1 MAAVT
6 TPELYELYL
15 RHPRVSTDS
24 RTVAEG
30 DIFFALHGDN
40 FDGNRFAAAALEKG
54 AAAAVVD
61 DPSVRGG
68 VPQELRGRIVQVGDT
83 LQALQALAR
92 HHRLCLGIPV
102 IVVAGSNGK
111 TTTKELLAAVLSRRF
126 RTACTRGNLNNHIG
140 VPLTLLSMDRD
151 TEVAVVEAGASACGE
166 IAALC
171 SIARPDMGV
180 LTNVGRCHLEGFGGV
195 EGVRRGKGELYDWL
209 ARSGG
214 MAFCRTDDPVLA
226 SMAAERPGLRL
237 TPYTAAAAEGFAS
250 RLAGDYNSYNI
261 AAAVTVGR
269 TLGVAEEDIRAAVAE
284 YVPSNHRSQL
294 IETTRNTVIADC
306 YNANPSSMAAAMD
319 NLAASTLPQPRWA
332 VLGDMLE
339 LGEWS
344 AAEHRAVLERAVRC
358 GVARLLLVGERFAEA
373 WREIVAAK
381 GDSAPGGVA
390 AECFADRE
398 ALAERL
404 AAEPPSGCLIL
415 VKGSHG
421 IGLEKILELL

>member
-250 RLAGDYNSYNI
+250 RLAGDYESYALECRDKFIN
-261 AAAVTVGR
+261 
-269 TLGVAEEDIRAAVAE
+269 
-284 YVPSNHRSQL
+284 
-294 IETTRNTVIADC
+294 
-306 YNANPSSMAAAMD
+306 
-319 NLAASTLPQPRWA
+319 
-332 VLGDMLE
+332 GDMDIESEYETYEEQVRTMGLTRALE
-339 LGEWS
+339 IKQD
-344 AAEHRAVLERAVRC
+344 AY
-358 GVARLLLVGERFAEA
+358 
-373 WREIVAAK
+373 
-381 GDSAPGGVA
+381 
-390 AECFADRE
+390 DRYM
-398 ALAERL
+398 
-404 AAEPPSGCLIL
+404 
-415 VKGSHG
+415 
-421 IGLEKILELL
+421 EK